1 MRLLKQTFLFVF
13 LLMACSCST
22 PALKCNFTSADIS
35 TLEDE
40 HVVLAGFAARN
51 NLSDGIHLKL
61 RTHALAITDG
71 EQKVCIISNDVM
83 EISPSLAGEIRTE
96 ISKRSG
102 LDYDKILLH
111 CIHTHSAPRF
121 GGASAQP
128 GGTNAAYKE
137 RTVEAIIANAVKAIT
152 DEEAYQEFS
161 LEIAKGTTDI
171 NRNRCE
177 AAGPVDHALY
187 GAKVVAKDGKPICAF
202 FNLACHPVSMG
213 HISLMLSSDYSG
225 VARREISKDW
235 GCEVFQLSGASGNMN
250 PVGPESTY
258 EQAEI
263 IGGQLYE
270 SLKALKFEKV
280 PAQGLLRFSTGV
292 AELPYSIDE
301 VTPEAVK
308 AHADDLVE
316 NMKTVFPRFARDVR
330 GWEAEILERFEEGPV
345 KSKLDFNM
353 AAVNVDG
360 VLFFFTQG
368 EPFCEYQMEARE
380 AFPGKTVFFAGYT
393 GGQNSYLPSAHAFAT
408 RKGYEYEIEQMHVYI
423 KAPYPLSD
431 KMPEAYKE
439 AVFQTIAAV
448 NDPERYSI
456 IPMPASLEPRHGE
469 NVFKGEPKVKYFQDD
484 AVAAEGYIL
493 DITPKSIKVI
503 ASTDAGRFYA
513 MQTIKQLLPAEVY
526 GPEGFAGKEWSLPCC
541 RIVDE
546 PKFAWRGMQLD
557 CGRYFYSK
565 EEVMKFIDMMAMH
578 KQNMFHWHLTEDQGW
593 RIEIKKY
600 PKLTEVGAWRK
611 ETTGYLDSDGK
622 EKEGDNTPHGGFYT
636 QEDIREIVAY
646 AAERHVTVVPEIE
659 LPGHSSAAIAAYPWL
674 SCTPDEPKEVVT
686 SWGIKEDVY
695 CPSPKT
701 FEFLEDVFDE
711 VLELFPSPYYHIG
724 GDECPKEAWRASEY
738 CHHLADSLG
747 LSSVDDLQYYF
758 VKHFDSYLRERG
770 KTVIGWD
777 EILDGS
783 AVPST
788 VVMSYRGH
796 APASRAFAK
805 DMKVVLAPNRWC
817 YYDYE
822 QEEIEDVFKNHHLF
836 ITLRKAYLYDYMQYL
851 NPEVAHKAEDLLL
864 GIQAC
869 VWGEYIPDAA
879 KLHIQTFPRSATIAE
894 VAWTPDSSRN
904 WNDFRLRLEKEFDRL
919 EAKGVG
925 CSKAYWQVIVNMN
938 LESEYPREI
947 ELELDY
953 PYAVIRYTTDGTEP
967 TAESPLAPRYMT
979 VKKGDTI
986 SARGFKADGTPVG
999 TTMTRTF

>member
-1 MRLLKQTFLFVF
+1 
-13 LLMACSCST
+13 MACSCST

-330 GWEAEILERFEEGPV
+330 GWEAEILERFEQGPV
-345 KSKLDFNM
+345 
-353 AAVNVDG
+353 
-360 VLFFFTQG
+360 
-368 EPFCEYQMEARE
+368 
-380 AFPGKTVFFAGYT
+380 
-393 GGQNSYLPSAHAFAT
+393 
-408 RKGYEYEIEQMHVYI
+408 
-423 KAPYPLSD
+423 
-431 KMPEAYKE
+431 
-439 AVFQTIAAV
+439 
-448 NDPERYSI
+448 
-456 IPMPASLEPRHGE
+456 
-469 NVFKGEPKVKYFQDD
+469 
-484 AVAAEGYIL
+484 
-493 DITPKSIKVI
+493 
-503 ASTDAGRFYA
+503 
-513 MQTIKQLLPAEVY
+513 
-526 GPEGFAGKEWSLPCC
+526 
-541 RIVDE
+541 
-546 PKFAWRGMQLD
+546 
-557 CGRYFYSK
+557 
-565 EEVMKFIDMMAMH
+565 
-578 KQNMFHWHLTEDQGW
+578 
-593 RIEIKKY
+593 
-600 PKLTEVGAWRK
+600 
-611 ETTGYLDSDGK
+611 
-622 EKEGDNTPHGGFYT
+622 
-636 QEDIREIVAY
+636 
-646 AAERHVTVVPEIE
+646 
-659 LPGHSSAAIAAYPWL
+659 
-674 SCTPDEPKEVVT
+674 
-686 SWGIKEDVY
+686 
-695 CPSPKT
+695 
-701 FEFLEDVFDE
+701 
-711 VLELFPSPYYHIG
+711 
-724 GDECPKEAWRASEY
+724 
-738 CHHLADSLG
+738 
-747 LSSVDDLQYYF
+747 
-758 VKHFDSYLRERG
+758 
-770 KTVIGWD
+770 
-777 EILDGS
+777 
-783 AVPST
+783 
-788 VVMSYRGH
+788 
-796 APASRAFAK
+796 
-805 DMKVVLAPNRWC
+805 
-817 YYDYE
+817 
-822 QEEIEDVFKNHHLF
+822 
-836 ITLRKAYLYDYMQYL
+836 
-851 NPEVAHKAEDLLL
+851 
-864 GIQAC
+864 
-869 VWGEYIPDAA
+869 
-879 KLHIQTFPRSATIAE
+879 
-894 VAWTPDSSRN
+894 
-904 WNDFRLRLEKEFDRL
+904 
-919 EAKGVG
+919 
-925 CSKAYWQVIVNMN
+925 
-938 LESEYPREI
+938 
-947 ELELDY
+947 
-953 PYAVIRYTTDGTEP
+953 
-967 TAESPLAPRYMT
+967 
-979 VKKGDTI
+979 
-986 SARGFKADGTPVG
+986 
-999 TTMTRTF
+999 

>member
-1 MRLLKQTFLFVF
+1 MFIIAVLA
-13 LLMACSCST
+13 MCSCSS
-22 PALKCNFTSADIS
+22 ASLRCNFVSADIS

-40 HVVLAGFAARN
+40 HVVLAGFAARDG
-51 NLSDGIHLKL
+51 LSDGIHIPL
-61 RTHALAITDG
+61 RTHALAVTDG
-71 EQKVCIISNDVM
+71 EQKICIISNDVM

-102 LDYDKILLH
+102 LPYDNILLH

-121 GGASAQP
+121 GGYSAQP

-137 RTVEAIIANAVKAIT
+137 RTVETIISTAVKAIT
-152 DEEAYQEFS
+152 EEASYQEFS
-161 LEIAKGTTDI
+161 LEIAKGKTEI

-177 AAGPVDHALY
+177 KTGPVDHDLY
-187 GAKVVAKDGKPICAF
+187 AAKVVDKKGKPICAF
-202 FNLACHPVSMG
+202 FNVACHPVSMG
-213 HISLMLSSDYSG
+213 HISYMLSSDYSG
-225 VARREISKDW
+225 VARREITKDW
-235 GCEVFQLSGASGNMN
+235 GCEVFQLTGASGNMN
-250 PVGPESTY
+250 PVGPEKTF

-263 IGGQLYE
+263 IGGMLYE
-270 SLKALKFEKV
+270 SLKTLEFEAV
-280 PAQGLLRFSTGV
+280 PSTGLLRFARGK
-292 AELPYSIDE
+292 AELPYSIEE
-301 VTPEAVK
+301 VTAEAVK

-330 GWEAEILERFEEGPV
+330 GWEAEILERFENGPV
-345 KSKLDFNM
+345 KSKLDFDM
-353 AAVNVDG
+353 AALNLDG
-360 VLFFFTQG
+360 IIFFFTQG

-408 RKGYEYEIEQMHVYI
+408 RKGYEYEIEQMHIYI
-423 KAPYPLSD
+423 KAPYPLSE
-431 KMPEAYKE
+431 KMPESYKE
-439 AVFQTIAAV
+439 AVFQTIASV
-448 NDPERYSI
+448 NDPDRYSI
-456 IPMPASLEPRHGE
+456 IPAPVSLEPRYGE
-469 NVFKGEPKVKYFQDD
+469 NCFRGEPDVTYIED
-484 AVAAEGYIL
+484 AAIAPEGYIL
-493 DITPKSIKVI
+493 DITEKNITVT
-503 ASTDAGRFYA
+503 ASTDAGKYYA

-526 GPEGFAGKEWSLPCC
+526 GPEGFACKKWALPCC

-546 PKFAWRGMQLD
+546 PKFAWRGMHLD
-557 CGRYFYSK
+557 CGRYFYPK
-565 EEVMKFIDMMAMH
+565 EEVMRFIDMMAMH

-611 ETTGYLDSDGK
+611 ETAGYADRGGK
-622 EKEGDNTPHGGFYT
+622 SDNTPHGGFYS
-636 QEDIREIVAY
+636 QDDVREIVAY
-646 AAERHVTVVPEIE
+646 AAERHITVVPEIE
-659 LPGHSSAAIAAYPWL
+659 LPGHSGAAIAAYPWL

-686 SWGIKEDVY
+686 TWGVKEDVF
-695 CPSPKT
+695 CPSPRT

-711 VLELFPSPYYHIG
+711 ILELFPSPYYHIG
-724 GDECPKEAWRASEY
+724 GDECPKAAWQASEY

-758 VKHFDSYLRERG
+758 VKHFDTYLRERG

-805 DMKVVLAPNRWC
+805 DMKVILAPNRWC
-817 YYDYE
+817 YYDYD
-822 QEEIEDVFKNHHLF
+822 QEEIEDLPKNHHLF

-851 NPEVAHKAEDLLL
+851 NPEVAYKADELLL
-864 GIQAC
+864 GVQAC
-869 VWGEYIPDAA
+869 VWGEFIPDIP
-879 KLHIQTFPRSATIAE
+879 KLHQQTYPRSATIAE
-894 VAWTPDSSRN
+894 VTWTADESRN
-904 WNDFRLRLEKEFDRL
+904 WNDFRIRLGKEFERL
-919 EAKGVG
+919 EAKGIEP
-925 CSKAYWQVIVNMN
+925 CMAYNQVIVNMN
-938 LESEYPREI
+938 LESDYPREV

-967 TAESPLAPRYMT
+967 TAESPLAPRYTT

-986 SARGFKADGTPVG
+986 KARGFKADGTPVG

>member
-1 MRLLKQTFLFVF
+1 MKRIFVIS
-13 LLMACSCST
+13 LVALISLSCVRPTLMCNYTST
-22 PALKCNFTSADIS
+22 DIS

-51 NLSDGIHLKL
+51 DLSDGIHIPL

-102 LDYDKILLH
+102 LPYDNILLH

-128 GGTNAAYKE
+128 GGSNHAYKE

-152 DEEAYQEFS
+152 DEASYKGFS
-161 LEIAKGTTDI
+161 LEIAKGMTEI

-177 AAGPVDHALY
+177 QTGPVDHALY
-187 GAKVVAKDGKPICAF
+187 AAKVVDKKGNPICAF
-202 FNLACHPVSMG
+202 FNVACHPVSMG
-213 HISLMLSSDYSG
+213 HISYMLSSDYSG

-235 GCEVFQLSGASGNMN
+235 GCEVFQLTGASGNMN
-250 PVGPESTY
+250 PVGPEKTF

-263 IGGQLYE
+263 IGGMLYE
-270 SLKALKFEKV
+270 SLKTLNFEPV
-280 PAQGLLRFSTGV
+280 PSQGLLKFARGK
-292 AELPYSIDE
+292 AELPYSIEE
-301 VTPEAVK
+301 VTAEAVK

-330 GWEAEILERFEEGPV
+330 GWEAEILERFNNGPV
-345 KSKLDFNM
+345 KSKLDFDM
-353 AAVNVDG
+353 AALNLDG
-360 VLFFFTQG
+360 ILFFFTQG

-423 KAPYPLSD
+423 KAPYPLSE
-431 KMPEAYKE
+431 KMPESYKE
-439 AVFQTIAAV
+439 AIFQTIAAV
-448 NDPERYSI
+448 NDADRYSV
-456 IPMPASLEPRHGE
+456 IPTPASLEPRRGE
-469 NVFKGEPKVKYFQDD
+469 NTFRGEPKVKYIEDKTI
-484 AVAAEGYIL
+484 AAEGYIL
-493 DITPKSIKVI
+493 DITEKKITVT

-526 GPEGFAGKEWSLPCC
+526 GPKGFAGKQWSLPCC

-546 PKFAWRGMQLD
+546 PKFAWRGMHLD
-557 CGRYFYSK
+557 CGRYFYPK

-611 ETTGYLDSDGK
+611 ETAGYANKG
-622 EKEGDNTPHGGFYT
+622 EKSDNTPHGGFYS
-636 QEDIREIVAY
+636 QDDVREIVAY
-646 AAERHVTVVPEIE
+646 AAERHITVVPEIE
-659 LPGHSSAAIAAYPWL
+659 LPGHSGAAIAAYPWL

-686 SWGIKEDVY
+686 TWGVKEDVF

-711 VLELFPSPYYHIG
+711 ILELFPSPYYHIG
-724 GDECPKEAWRASEY
+724 GDECPKAAWQASEY

-758 VKHFDSYLRERG
+758 VKHFDTYLRERG

-796 APASRAFAK
+796 NPASRAFAK
-805 DMKVVLAPNRWC
+805 DMKVILAPNRWC
-817 YYDYE
+817 YYDYD
-822 QEEIEDVFKNHHLF
+822 QEEIEDTFKNHHLF
-836 ITLRKAYLYDYMQYL
+836 ITLRKAYLYDYMKYL
-851 NPEVAHKAEDLLL
+851 NSEVANKAEDLLL
-864 GIQAC
+864 GVQAC
-869 VWGEYIPDAA
+869 VWGEYIPDVP
-879 KLHIQTFPRSATIAE
+879 KLHQQTYPRSATIAE
-894 VAWTPDSSRN
+894 VTWTADSSRN
-904 WNDFRLRLEKEFDRL
+904 WNDFRVRLEKEFKRL
-919 EAKGVG
+919 EAKNVNF
-925 CSKAYWQVIVNMN
+925 SKAYWQVIVNMN
-938 LESEYPREI
+938 LESEYPREV

-967 TAESPLAPRYMT
+967 TAESAIAPRYMT
-979 VKKGDTI
+979 VNKGDVI
-986 SARGFKADGTPVG
+986 KARGFMPDGTPVG
-999 TTMTRTF
+999 TTMSRTFGK